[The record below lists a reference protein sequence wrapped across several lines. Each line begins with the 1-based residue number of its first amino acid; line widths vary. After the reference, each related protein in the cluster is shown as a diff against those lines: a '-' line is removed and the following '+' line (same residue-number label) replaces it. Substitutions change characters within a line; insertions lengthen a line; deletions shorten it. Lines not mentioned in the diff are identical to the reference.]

1 MTTKLR
7 FSSTENRCHND
18 CSTESIGSKSKLSS
32 KLGLNQIR
40 AMFSKTFPGYHQFS
54 SETKTPCF
62 VTIFIHEI
70 APALP
75 HFYTRGAPLMVFH
88 LSPQR
93 SLTGK
98 VGFNIFVFRFKH
110 PIKMRHKA
118 KHTYN
123 LYNQYFPLMVFHIPS
138 QLSHSG
144 KAMLLFIFS
153 FLFVILFFI
162 SSGIFFQF
170 LF

>member
-1 MTTKLR
+1 
-7 FSSTENRCHND
+7 
-18 CSTESIGSKSKLSS
+18 
-32 KLGLNQIR
+32 
-40 AMFSKTFPGYHQFS
+40 MFSKTFPGYHQFS

-88 LSPQR
+88 LPPQR

-123 LYNQYFPLMVFHIPS
+123 LYNQYSPLMVFHIPS
-138 QLSHSG
+138 QLSHSS

-153 FLFVILFFI
+153 IFI
-162 SSGIFFQF
+162 CYFIFHQFWHFFQF

>member
-1 MTTKLR
+1 
-7 FSSTENRCHND
+7 
-18 CSTESIGSKSKLSS
+18 
-32 KLGLNQIR
+32 
-40 AMFSKTFPGYHQFS
+40 MFSKTFPGYHQFS

-62 VTIFIHEI
+62 VTILIHEI

-75 HFYTRGAPLMVFH
+75 HFYTRGAPNG
-88 LSPQR
+88 LSSPPTTIPGWQ
-93 SLTGK
+93 SWVK
-98 VGFNIFVFRFKH
+98 YFCFSFYESFKH

-123 LYNQYFPLMVFHIPS
+123 LYNQYSPLMVFHIRS

-153 FLFVILFFI
+153 IFIFYFIFLQFWH
-162 SSGIFFQF
+162 FFQF